1 MAIPTYPMTQ
11 TFPDRRVTPEHLDGS
26 ESHTPTSSRKER
38 IMSPTT
44 FINQGLERVTAL
56 LDRLD
61 PQIDGV
67 CEVAGCI
74 HHTHHEPR
82 LTAAGVGTV

>member
-1 MAIPTYPMTQ
+1 
-11 TFPDRRVTPEHLDGS
+11 
-26 ESHTPTSSRKER
+26 
-38 IMSPTT
+38 MSPVTS
-44 FINQGLERVTAL
+44 ISQGLEGISAL

-67 CEVAGCI
+67 CQVAGCI
-74 HHTHHEPR
+74 HHHPHQDPR